1 VGVSRRFKFG
11 ERWTL
16 EARGESFN
24 AINHTNFV
32 GAISPAGGASFATMN
47 NNLSSSAFGK
57 AQSAFDPRIMQ
68 LVLKL
73 RF

>member
-1 VGVSRRFKFG
+1 
-11 ERWTL
+11 
-16 EARGESFN
+16 
-24 AINHTNFV
+24 
-32 GAISPAGGASFATMN
+32 MN